1 MLLFKGQQDSL
12 HFFIIIIIIIINI
25 IIIIY
30 LFILTCPFHIL
41 LAYMY
46 KKIT

>member
-1 MLLFKGQQDSL
+1 MLLFKGQQQDSL
-12 HFFIIIIIIIINI
+12 DCIIIIINNI